1 MRHCLFRLEER
12 KIYMYRLVV
21 VDDEQAIRKGM
32 CNYIAWDVMG
42 FQVDADFEDG
52 KETIEYL
59 KDHQVDVLMTD
70 IEMAEVSGL
79 ELARYVW
86 ENHLPVKVVIL
97 SGYRE
102 FEYARK
108 AIEYNVEH
116 YLLKPIRIDELQQVF
131 GKIKKQ
137 LDESRQQQEKQ
148 NDREREFQEFLPE
161 LQEQFWIS
169 LLVGGLRY
177 KEKIMQKKELLCLD
191 FDLDKPCAIV
201 DVTME
206 INPDMSQMYYQQRDN
221 RYNLLNNIFG
231 ADDQRLN
238 YHPVYLTSDILKVI
252 VTTHEEMS
260 LEEFQNCL
268 TEQLQKK
275 KEAVSMLL
283 TLEMGVSVEEFFSNM
298 LDLAEHKYSLQ
309 MHVKEKDGEK
319 IRLVQE
325 DHDRLQQKYRLLMQ
339 TIDDSDF
346 DALEGLVESLFFEFR
361 KFPLEELKRF
371 LVDMFSML
379 SRKFM
384 KMSTELW
391 QDVKAYMDYQQIM
404 AAEDKKAVKH
414 ICLEMLRKTNL
425 IMESH
430 QNQVTRSVVDRAM
443 QYMREHYNEELS
455 LEILADHYYLNPTY
469 FSRIFRQ
476 YAGET
481 FTDYLMELRMTK
493 AQELL
498 LMGKYR
504 IYEVSQMVGYKSDK
518 YFCRAFKQY
527 TKLSPTEYCRNR
539 NVL

>member
-1 MRHCLFRLEER
+1 
-12 KIYMYRLVV
+12 MYHLIV
-21 VDDEQAIRKGM
+21 VDDEQAIRRGM
-32 CNYIAWDVMG
+32 CNYINWGEMG

-52 KETIEYL
+52 KETISWLRE
-59 KDHQVDVLMTD
+59 HPADVILTD

-86 ENHLPVKVVIL
+86 ENHLPARVVIL

-116 YLLKPIRIDELQQVF
+116 YLLKPIRMDELQEVF

-137 LDESRQQQEKQ
+137 LDDSRQKQKQRSEREK
-148 NDREREFQEFLPE
+148 EFQEFLPE
-161 LQEQFWIS
+161 LQEQFWVN
-169 LLVGGLRY
+169 LLVGGLRR
-177 KEKIMQKKELLCLD
+177 KEKIMQKKELLRLN
-191 FDLDKPCAIV
+191 FDMEKPCAIV

-206 INPDMSQMYYQQRDN
+206 LSSDMSQMYYQQRDN
-221 RYNLLNNIFG
+221 RYNLLNNIF
-231 ADDQRLN
+231 ATEDQRLN

-252 VTTHEEMS
+252 VTTNAAVS
-260 LEEFQNCL
+260 VEEFKQEL
-268 TEQLQKK
+268 TAQLEKK

-283 TLEMGVSVEEFFSNM
+283 TLEIDASVDEVFDTVT
-298 LDLAEHKYSLQ
+298 DLAEHKYSLQ

-319 IRLVQE
+319 ICLVQE
-325 DHDRLQQKYRLLMQ
+325 DYDRLQQKYRLLMD
-339 TIDDSDF
+339 TIDDGDF

-361 KFPLEELKRF
+361 QFPLDELKQF

-384 KMSTELW
+384 KMSMELW
-391 QDVKAYMDYQQIM
+391 QDVKVCMDYQQIM
-404 AAEDKKAVKH
+404 AVEDKKEVKR
-414 ICLEMLRKTNL
+414 ICLEMLQKINQ
-425 IMESH
+425 IMEKH
-430 QNQVTRSVVDRAM
+430 QNQVTRSVVDRAV
-443 QYMREHYNEELS
+443 QYMKEHYGEELS
-455 LEILADHYYLNPTY
+455 LEMLADHYYLNPTY
-469 FSRIFRQ
+469 FSRIFRK
-476 YAGET
+476 YTGKT
-481 FTDYLMELRMTK
+481 FTDYLTELRMKK

-498 LMGKYR
+498 LLGKYR

-527 TKLSPTEYCRNR
+527 TRLSPSEYCRNR